1 MVESASCLSLSH
13 TLSLILEIFDVSSF
27 DFEEREGEMRMRRA
41 VMMTMMMGIVGIM
54 MFLSMLAVQYTMF
67 TNQSFEYAANYM
79 EDTGFV
85 ALSTID
91 HVASIGYETY
101 DEEKKRE
108 LGRWENTARKCIH
121 VNDIHLT
128 MFIIVTPNRMVDTIL
143 SCQ

>member
-1 MVESASCLSLSH
+1 
-13 TLSLILEIFDVSSF
+13 
-27 DFEEREGEMRMRRA
+27 MRRA
-41 VMMTMMMGIVGIM
+41 VMMTMVVGIVFIM

-108 LGRWENTARKCIH
+108 LGRWENSARKCTH
-121 VNDIHLT
+121 VDDIHLT
-128 MFIIVTPNRMVDTIL
+128 MFIRIMKRGSTVLSTLLSELSSRNRYVLDLRRMKPIRE
-143 SCQ
+143 Q

>member
-1 MVESASCLSLSH
+1 
-13 TLSLILEIFDVSSF
+13 
-27 DFEEREGEMRMRRA
+27 MRRA
-41 VMMTMMMGIVGIM
+41 AMMTILVVIVGTM
-54 MFLSMLAVQYTMF
+54 TFLSMLAVQYTMF

-108 LGRWENTARKCIH
+108 LGRWENIAGKCIH
-121 VNDIHLT
+121 VDDIHLT
-128 MFIIVTPNRMVDTIL
+128 MFMRIMKTGSTVLSTLLSELSSRNRYVLDLRRMKANRENSNLVA
-143 SCQ
+143 